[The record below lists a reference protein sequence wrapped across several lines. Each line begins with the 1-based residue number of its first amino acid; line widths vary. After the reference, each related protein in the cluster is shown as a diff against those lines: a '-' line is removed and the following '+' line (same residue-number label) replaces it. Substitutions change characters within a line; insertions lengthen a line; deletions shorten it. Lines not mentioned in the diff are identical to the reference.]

1 MRGTRILRWSSA
13 LLLILIGCLLASA
26 KPSGRLKHACINN
39 YIFYSLSNFPL
50 STFFQLD
57 TASLTRSTTTS
68 RKVAAKRTVRTPRER
83 RKPDLKSRQ
92 KLLKART
99 HLSAQQQ
106 LHQPH
111 QLEAATLLPLLRRRP
126 RPPPPLLHPRP
137 GASAADRDAN
147 SSAPPLTQRRSPAP
161 GRSSPARTSASGG
174 RSTELARIEFLVA
187 TIIVPVCKTIKG
199 RLRRYLST

>member
-39 YIFYSLSNFPL
+39 YIFNSLSNSPL

-68 RKVAAKRTVRTPRER
+68 RKVAAKRTPRER
-83 RKPDLKSRQ
+83 RKPNLKSRQ

-106 LHQPH
+106 LQQPH
-111 QLEAATLLPLLRRRP
+111 QLAAATLLPLLRRRP
-126 RPPPPLLHPRP
+126 RPPPPLLPPRP